1 VTAKNA
7 AAGIMASAQAS
18 FARTPARPPARVWH
32 RVAAA
37 SSPSPP
43 APRPPHPTEP
53 HRTPPH
59 PTAPHRTLP
68 HPPHPTAPT
77 PTPPFDGRRSARA
90 SYSPGSRPRRR
101 RRPPSRQ
108 QRPTWLTLS
117 RRQPLTLTPHP
128 LPPTHPLALHPS
140 TPTPKLPS
148 PHPLNPS
155 PPTPPPPHPH
165 PNLSLTPRTGQGAR
179 GCRQGLRG
187 DACGSGPR
195 RAVGGEGAARETPT
209 RPPVNL
215 TSCQPALPPTR
226 APPEPE
232 LYSTELA
239 TLSPPP

>member
-43 APRPPHPTEP
+43 APRPPHPTAP
-53 HRTPPH
+53 HRTHRTPPH
-59 PTAPHRTLP
+59 PPQR
-68 HPPHPTAPT
+68 HPSMAGGAQGPAIHLGADRGGGGGRPQGSRGRHGLRSRAGNPSPSPPIPYPPPT
-77 PTPPFDGRRSARA
+77 PSPFTP
-90 SYSPGSRPRRR
+90 
-101 RRPPSRQ
+101 
-108 QRPTWLTLS
+108 
-117 RRQPLTLTPHP
+117 QPLPLNFPALT
-128 LPPTHPLALHPS
+128 PS
-140 TPTPKLPS
+140 TP
-148 PHPLNPS
+148 H
-155 PPTPPPPHPH
+155 PPPHPH
-165 PNLSLTPRTGQGAR
+165 PTPTPPPPQPVPHPRTGQGAR